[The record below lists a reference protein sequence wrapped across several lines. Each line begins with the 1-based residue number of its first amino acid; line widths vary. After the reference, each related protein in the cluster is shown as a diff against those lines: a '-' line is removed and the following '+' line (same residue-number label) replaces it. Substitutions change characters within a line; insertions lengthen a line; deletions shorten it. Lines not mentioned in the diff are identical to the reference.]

1 MSFFHFYF
9 NSTIDFCMSINSE
22 VFFLNFFENSY
33 DNKYYT
39 VSFDNVLDLNNNL
52 LNFPL
57 PGSEKMNA
65 LVILYLEVSYITLFI
80 FFVVSFVLLETI
92 LVYSSSE

>member
-1 MSFFHFYF
+1 MIVFYIDVRKPVFFKLQVMIFF
-9 NSTIDFCMSINSE
+9 NIYLNNIVDFCMSINNE

-52 LNFPL
+52 LNLPL
-57 PGSEKMNA
+57 PGSE
-65 LVILYLEVSYITLFI
+65 
-80 FFVVSFVLLETI
+80 
-92 LVYSSSE
+92 